1 MSEQSGYDIILKRD
15 ENSTKFTFK
24 YPWIITWGYDFDQLT
39 IKNEVYKVKCK
50 ACLGLVS
57 FKLNDR
63 TSKLRRHIMD
73 FFPAKHAA
81 ARQILKKLEVESP
94 TAKQTNIFFLQKIK
108 KLKRKKEIKN
118 ISIFFV

>member
-1 MSEQSGYDIILKRD
+1 M
-15 ENSTKFTFK
+15 
-24 YPWIITWGYDFDQLT
+24 
-39 IKNEVYKVKCK
+39 

-81 ARQILKKLEVESP
+81 ARQILKMEVESP
-94 TAKQTNIFFLQKIK
+94 TAKLYDQMFFFSKYKEIK
-108 KLKRKKEIKN
+108 EKEIKN
-118 ISIFFV
+118 ISINFV